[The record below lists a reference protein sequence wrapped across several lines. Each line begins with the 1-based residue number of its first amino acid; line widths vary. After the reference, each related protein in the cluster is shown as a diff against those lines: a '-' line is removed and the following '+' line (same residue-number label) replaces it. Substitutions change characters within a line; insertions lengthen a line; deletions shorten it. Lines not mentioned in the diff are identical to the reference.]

1 MMIKNIKYSPLNDH
15 QEQVERIS
23 DDYRYR
29 SDMLNNLK
37 AMLCIVGVLL
47 SLFTSNA
54 SHNELTLI
62 CTEVRECN
70 LNGYTRAPSI
80 KLLVRGFDLLCVYR
94 TGVSTRSCDL
104 HLFILFHVCQKKTV
118 KHSYT

>member
-47 SLFTSNA
+47 SLFTVWVI
-54 SHNELTLI
+54 TL
-62 CTEVRECN
+62 
-70 LNGYTRAPSI
+70 
-80 KLLVRGFDLLCVYR
+80 
-94 TGVSTRSCDL
+94 
-104 HLFILFHVCQKKTV
+104 
-118 KHSYT
+118 